1 MFIVLKSNFLPSV
14 VLYFSELLFREVIH
28 KGLWGDSEKQIFL
41 YNQWVNLSW
50 VQRGISSAEV
60 QMPTSA
66 FLKHHEIFLSLST
79 AYWKDIKKK
88 NPKQKTF
95 QSIVWLPLY
104 LNSSLIRQHYLVK
117 LGSTKHKVAS
127 IWDDFYY

>member
-79 AYWKDIKKK
+79 TYWKDIKKK
-88 NPKQKTF
+88 KTQNKKPF
-95 QSIVWLPLY
+95 
-104 LNSSLIRQHYLVK
+104 R
-117 LGSTKHKVAS
+117 A
-127 IWDDFYY
+127 